1 MNKKISVLLITILVS
16 TNLFSN
22 STEVTKKDLKIIDKI
37 YYLKSTNEI
46 FSGKVT
52 EGRDRFYYLDGKPE
66 GKWLEFYKNGNLK
79 SIINWKNGKLTGKYI
94 VYDKNGK
101 KSTEAIYK
109 DSKENGKYFLYYS
122 NGNIRT
128 KGEYENG
135 KPIGV
140 WEYFDKDGKLTG
152 KAETK

>member
-1 MNKKISVLLITILVS
+1 MNKKISMLLIAILVS

-37 YYLKSTNEI
+37 YYLKSTDVF
-46 FSGKVT
+46 FSGRVS

-109 DSKENGKYFLYYS
+109 DGKENGKYFLYYS

>member
-1 MNKKISVLLITILVS
+1 MNKKISVLLIAILVS

-22 STEVTKKDLKIIDKI
+22 STEGTKKDLK
-37 YYLKSTNEI
+37 
-46 FSGKVT
+46 
-52 EGRDRFYYLDGKPE
+52 
-66 GKWLEFYKNGNLK
+66 
-79 SIINWKNGKLTGKYI
+79 
-94 VYDKNGK
+94 DKNGK
-101 KSTEAIYK
+101 KSTETIYK
-109 DSKENGKYFLYYS
+109 DGKENGKYFLYYS

-140 WEYFDKDGKLTG
+140 WEYFDKDEKLTG

>member
-1 MNKKISVLLITILVS
+1 MNKKISVLLIAILVS

-22 STEVTKKDLKIIDKI
+22 STEVAKKDLKIIDKI

-66 GKWLEFYKNGNLK
+66 GKWLEFYKSGNLK

-109 DSKENGKYFLYYS
+109 DGKENGKYFLYYS